1 MRLPDK
7 FVKTMKSI
15 HKDKAKEWLNNFDQ
29 MIAAYEERLEIS
41 IQGPFDLSY
50 NFVAP
55 AIRNNGQEVVIKVVL
70 SRKEFLG
77 ELETLRLMKGKKMV
91 ELLEYD
97 VDRGIM
103 ILERLSPG
111 VTLAVIED
119 DEEAA
124 YIASEVMK
132 SLWVP
137 APNKTELETVSDR
150 ENSLKRIFNNNPNGF
165 GPISKETLQEALSVF
180 EQLNGQI
187 NHSYLLHGDLHHY
200 NLLKNGDSWSA
211 IDPKG
216 LIGDREYD
224 VIQYLLNKLPE
235 KNVKDTIK
243 KRVDIFVNE
252 LNLDKERVLLRGF
265 SHAVLST
272 CWSIEEGN
280 FTERQ
285 LNTIEAFKELC
296 KP

>member
-41 IQGPFDLSY
+41 IQDPFDLSY

-77 ELETLRLMKGKKMV
+77 ELETLRLMKGKNMV

-124 YIASEVMK
+124 FIASEVMK

-272 CWSIEEGN
+272 CWSVEEGN

>member
-7 FVKTMKSI
+7 FVNTMKCI

-29 MIAAYEERLEIS
+29 MIAAYEKRLEIS
-41 IQGPFDLSY
+41 IQDPFDLSY

-55 AIRNNGQEVVIKVVL
+55 ANRNNGQEVVIKVVL
-70 SRKEFLG
+70 SRKEFLA
-77 ELETLRLMKGKKMV
+77 ELETLRLMKGKNMV

-124 YIASEVMK
+124 FIASEVMK

-165 GPISKETLQEALSVF
+165 GPLSKETLQEALSVF

>member
-7 FVKTMKSI
+7 FVNTMKCI

-29 MIAAYEERLEIS
+29 MIAAYEKRLEIS
-41 IQGPFDLSY
+41 IQDPFDLSY

-55 AIRNNGQEVVIKVVL
+55 ANRNNGQEVVIKVVL
-70 SRKEFLG
+70 SRKEFLA
-77 ELETLRLMKGKKMV
+77 ELETLRLMKGKNMV

-124 YIASEVMK
+124 FIASEVMK